1 MVELGNVGP
10 GGFGASLRKPLAG
23 TVLFSAVEEPV
34 LTHYRILDCGKPLV
48 TRELPLG
55 PVWPNGGDIV
65 MMFGLEAE

>member
-1 MVELGNVGP
+1 
-10 GGFGASLRKPLAG
+10 LAG